1 MHPGLPMELLTETVD
16 EMQTTTSKKRAVQT
30 GIIKKNTRNRNA
42 RSCTARWNHERSR
55 RTPTQHA
62 IAASLLFV
70 AVTLPLHWQESIN
83 DEDVYKEAQIE
94 ACWDVSFATNG
105 PSEEDSDGGTH
116 SDPART
122 AAPFIPPHVE
132 GDTCMCN
139 EKNLRLGL
147 QMRNHPNY

>member
-1 MHPGLPMELLTETVD
+1 MEPREIAPNAHPARDSSVTSVRGCNLT
-16 EMQTTTSKKRAVQT
+16 S
-30 GIIKKNTRNRNA
+30 I
-42 RSCTARWNHERSR
+42 
-55 RTPTQHA
+55 
-62 IAASLLFV
+62 
-70 AVTLPLHWQESIN
+70 HWQESIN
-83 DEDVYKEAQIE
+83 DEDVYREAQIE

-105 PSEEDSDGGTH
+105 PSEEDSDGDTH